1 MLSRG
6 PLCLGPA
13 QLVVEVPARQ
23 ASAGAGLGAAG
34 ALSVLEGNRQG
45 EGGRQK
51 GCLEQCSPT
60 RAGLEEGSWAGLSA
74 WTWSR
79 HPPAGQQFP
88 KGRRHGGSQ
97 ASVGGA
103 RGSVFGFD
111 CGGALPSPGSRHPSR
126 AAVPALLV
134 GPQEPGHLGAQ
145 QFDEGARKHLLG
157 LLGRVL
163 EVVLGVCQHVKE
175 GLDQLLVLQN
185 TARPSVRGLWPGW
198 GGRSSGHLPLQP
210 PGALKG
216 SGGVCRDAAGLAGG
230 FQDPTGSAI
239 QSIAVLIA

>member
-13 QLVVEVPARQ
+13 QLVAEVPARQ

-51 GCLEQCSPT
+51 GCLEQRSPT
-60 RAGLEEGSWAGLSA
+60 GAGLEEGSWAGLSA

-97 ASVGGA
+97 ASVGGPA
-103 RGSVFGFD
+103 D
-111 CGGALPSPGSRHPSR
+111 PPSASTVEGLSPLR
-126 AAVPALLV
+126 AAGTQA
-134 GPQEPGHLGAQ
+134 GP
-145 QFDEGARKHLLG
+145 
-157 LLGRVL
+157 
-163 EVVLGVCQHVKE
+163 
-175 GLDQLLVLQN
+175 
-185 TARPSVRGLWPGW
+185 PSLRYL
-198 GGRSSGHLPLQP
+198 
-210 PGALKG
+210 
-216 SGGVCRDAAGLAGG
+216 
-230 FQDPTGSAI
+230 
-239 QSIAVLIA
+239 